1 MDSRCKV
8 RDCPRYAWERYSGKS
23 KVRCCKMFIS
33 LASRAADFEDFYLL
47 VEDALH
53 NVGKQVNEK
62 KSRELLPLILKSLVF
77 KKHSDSWTIYAC
89 CWSEEE
95 RKAKGWSKMKEK
107 MDWQTYQE
115 KEEKLKQEEKEQA
128 CTTWRMWK
136 SCTGISRIWINS

>member
-77 KKHSDSWTIYAC
+77 KKHSDS
-89 CWSEEE
+89 
-95 RKAKGWSKMKEK
+95 
-107 MDWQTYQE
+107 
-115 KEEKLKQEEKEQA
+115 
-128 CTTWRMWK
+128 
-136 SCTGISRIWINS
+136 